1 MPLNVFAQ
9 QLESP
14 RTEQDYF
21 AWEIFGNRALRQG
34 DWKLRWQYKPFG
46 KEEWELFNLAA
57 DPGERHNLAAQQEE
71 KLRQLLV
78 LWNDYVATNNVILP
92 SRSVYEGLE
101 EKMPERFPVEPGYP
115 PLIYKKRFEPPEH
128 LTGKP
133 K

>member
-46 KEEWELFNLAA
+46 TEEWELFNLAA
-57 DPGERHNLAAQQEE
+57 DPGERQNLAAQEEE
-71 KLRQLLV
+71 KLRELQAF
-78 LWNDYVATNNVILP
+78 WDEYVATNNVILP
-92 SRSVYEGLE
+92 SRSPYEGLE
-101 EKMPERFPVEPGYP
+101 ENMPERFPVEPGYP
-115 PLIYKKRFEPPEH
+115 PLIYKKRFVPPEN
-128 LTGKP
+128 LTGKSE
-133 K
+133 